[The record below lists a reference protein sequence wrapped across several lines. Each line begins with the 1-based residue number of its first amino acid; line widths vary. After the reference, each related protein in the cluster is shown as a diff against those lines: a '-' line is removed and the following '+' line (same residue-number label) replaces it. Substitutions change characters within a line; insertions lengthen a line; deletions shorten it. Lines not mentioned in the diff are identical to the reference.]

1 MFGHGQIEAFT
12 EKYGMEYKQARY
24 EEWPNEDLVAR
35 HQREIAPLLMQRRI
49 FAGSADFTLYDF
61 WNHFGAVDENVFAYS
76 NRTDGERSLVVYN
89 NKYDSTAGT
98 IHVSAAYM
106 DKGSGQLRQR
116 SLADGLDLTADQNV
130 FLALRDNHGLEYLRR
145 ASDLHQHGMH
155 FDLRGFQSVVVLGW
169 HERRPSAEWP
179 WDRLHDHLA
188 GAGVPNLDD
197 ALSMLRLRPL
207 HDALRD
213 AISPNNLRLL
223 TEAAA
228 NPAPIGLET
237 LATSAQPFLD
247 QWLAY
252 LPAESITPKPTAEAA
267 AKSATRKSK
276 PAPEPTYAEVLLAAV
291 SAAVQLPVLIQSL
304 APAIPAPALSIFPTS
319 SPKPADHL
327 WSPILAF
334 LVLRA
339 LPSQQDPIA
348 LFDQLRLRTA
358 LANIFSIFGLEGEA
372 KWQAA
377 ARVRL
382 LLSPAAAAPNAIR
395 TPALWDDPDVRWL
408 GGVNHSSGATYFNK
422 ERFEELLAWLQLPA
436 LLDIVQQPSAQR
448 PAALAKLETATTAA
462 IQAAQSAGYNLEAY
476 LASATPAIGK
486 AAPPKAKPSRPRT
499 TIEPDSE
506 QTPVAKS

>member
-1 MFGHGQIEAFT
+1 MFGHGQIEGYT
-12 EKYGMEYKQARY
+12 ERYGMEFKQAKMD
-24 EEWPNEDLVAR
+24 EWPDEHLVAR

-116 SLADGLDLTADQNV
+116 SLAEGLAITADHNV

-145 ASDLHQHGMH
+145 ASDLHHHGMH
-155 FDLRGFQSVVVLGW
+155 FDLNGFQSVVLLGW

-179 WDRLHDHLA
+179 WDRLHDSLA
-188 GAGVPNLDD
+188 GAGVSNLDD
-197 ALSMLRLRPL
+197 ALSILRLRPL
-207 HDALRD
+207 HDALRE
-213 AISPNNLRLL
+213 ALSPHSLHLL
-223 TEAAA
+223 TAAA
-228 NPAPIGLET
+228 AEPAPVSVESI
-237 LATSAQPFLD
+237 ATSAQPFLD

-252 LPAESITPKPTAEAA
+252 IPADSLTPKPSPETATNPPTT
-267 AKSATRKSK
+267 KPRK
-276 PAPEPTYAEVLLAAV
+276 PAALQEAPAPTYTEALLAAA
-291 SAAVQLPVLIQSL
+291 SAAAQLPTLVQSI
-304 APAIPAPALSIFPTS
+304 APAIPPQALSIFPTN
-319 SPKPADHL
+319 SPKPADNL

-334 LVLRA
+334 LLLRT

-358 LANIFSIFGLEGEA
+358 LANIFSNFGLDGEA

-382 LLSPAAAAPNAIR
+382 LLSPAAASPNAIR
-395 TPALWDDPDVRWL
+395 TSALWSDPDVRWL
-408 GGVNHSSGATYFNK
+408 AGVNQSSGATYFNK

-436 LLDIVQQPSAQR
+436 LLAIAQQPLAQQ
-448 PAALAKLETATTAA
+448 PAALAALKAVLASAT
-462 IQAAQSAGYNLEAY
+462 QAAQSAAYNLDLF
-476 LASATPAIGK
+476 LATTSTTPPTPASRK
-486 AAPPKAKPSRPRT
+486 PRMQPAPR
-499 TIEPDSE
+499 
-506 QTPVAKS
+506 